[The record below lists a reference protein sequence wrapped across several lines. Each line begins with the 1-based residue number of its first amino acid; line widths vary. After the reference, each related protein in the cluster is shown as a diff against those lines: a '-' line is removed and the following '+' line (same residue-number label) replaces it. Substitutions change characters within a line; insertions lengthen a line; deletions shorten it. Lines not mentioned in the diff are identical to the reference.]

1 MLFPMNQTDELRRK
15 WDGRYAEASGAVVP
29 PLEVLAENAHLL
41 PDHGEAL
48 DLACGLGG
56 SALFLAR
63 HGLRTQAWDISAV
76 AIEAV
81 QRMTG
86 GLPLRAEVRDLSAMP
101 PPVSTFD
108 VICVGH
114 FLDRDLCPDIAAA
127 LRPGG
132 LLFYQT
138 YSLERV
144 DDSGPGNERF
154 RLAPNEL
161 LRLFP
166 DLVVRFYRDEGA
178 VGDTRRGFR
187 NRAQLV
193 AQRPL

>member
-1 MLFPMNQTDELRRK
+1 MLDGMNDHELRRK
-15 WDGRYAEASGAVVP
+15 WDSRYAAGAGAAAA

-41 PDHGEAL
+41 PTAGRGL
-48 DLACGLGG
+48 DLASGRGG

-63 HGLRTQAWDISAV
+63 HGLETLAWDLSPVAV
-76 AIEAV
+76 AALRAEAAA
-81 QRMTG
+81 
-86 GLPLRAEVRDLSAMP
+86 LPLTAEVRDVVANP
-101 PPVSTFD
+101 PPPSAFD

-114 FLDRDLCPDIAAA
+114 FLERDLCKRIAAA

-138 YSLERV
+138 FTRERV
-144 DDSGPGNERF
+144 DDSGPSTERY

-161 LRLFP
+161 MALFP
-166 DLVVRFYRDEGA
+166 GLLVRVYREEGRL
-178 VGDTRRGFR
+178 GDTRRGFR

-193 AQRPL
+193 AQRLA